1 MMSDLIKRLEA
12 LEAPCREYDCL
23 IGVAVGWFVTE
34 PNKGWPDR
42 LDYIDVRNECWYY
55 PGGGFDQLVPRFTVS
70 IDAAM
75 TLVPEVL
82 RRQVY
87 TGYADGVIAWAG
99 IAGSDKKYAKELPI
113 AICIAALRAQEA
125 SHDGL

>member
-1 MMSDLIKRLEA
+1 MIDKTQAMDRLIKRLYA
-12 LEAPCREYDCL
+12 LDAPCRECDFAIHRAMHNL
-23 IGVAVGWFVTE
+23 PE
-34 PNKGWPDR
+34 DWP
-42 LDYIDVRNECWYY
+42 ECTGNNHWMSFPY
-55 PGGGFDQLVPRFTVS
+55 TAS

-75 TLVPEVL
+75 TLVPEAL

-99 IAGSDKKYAKELPI
+99 LAGSDKKYAKELPI

-125 SHDGL
+125 LGFEIKEKNDE